1 MHFLLIELV
10 KLLLSTSFGLSSL
23 EGQPEEQFNKK
34 IVVKI
39 LERSGDIKS
48 RVEYFKLLHT
58 HSVRDNLLHFFV
70 SKVLHGK
77 LKFLT
82 ERNLFVCA

>member
-1 MHFLLIELV
+1 LHFLLIELV

-23 EGQPEEQFNKK
+23 EGQPEEQFKNK

-39 LERSGDIKS
+39 LER
-48 RVEYFKLLHT
+48 
-58 HSVRDNLLHFFV
+58 RDNLLHFFV

-82 ERNLFVCA
+82 ERNLFVSA